1 MYRTIQKFGV
11 HKIFNVFKRLF
22 LCPPVLLL
30 FDQKY
35 SKNSNIMKYYYN
47 LK

>member
-35 SKNSNIMKYYYN
+35 SKTVIWNIITI